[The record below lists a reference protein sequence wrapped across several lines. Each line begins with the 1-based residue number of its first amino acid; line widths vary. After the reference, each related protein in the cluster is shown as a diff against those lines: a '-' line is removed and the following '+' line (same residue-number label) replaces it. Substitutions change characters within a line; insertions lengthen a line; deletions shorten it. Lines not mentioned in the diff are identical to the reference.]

1 MDSDPASVLDIVIAC
16 RRLRRF
22 VADRSRED
30 LDHDELFQYAA
41 LHATA
46 LIGEAASRLSL
57 EFRQATSVIPWREII
72 GTRNRI
78 IHGYDQVKL
87 DVVWAIATEKVAV
100 LLEQLEPL
108 LSQPPEA
115 NT

>member
-16 RRLRRF
+16 RRLKRF
-22 VADRSRED
+22 VAGRSRDD
-30 LDHDELFQYAA
+30 LDGDELLQYAA

-57 EFRQATSVIPWREII
+57 EFRQNHAEIPWRDII

-87 DVVWAIATEKVAV
+87 DVVWAIATEKITL
-100 LLEQLEPL
+100 LLENLEPL
-108 LSQPPEA
+108 LPPPPES

>member
-1 MDSDPASVLDIVIAC
+1 MDSDPASVLDIVVAC

-30 LDHDELFQYAA
+30 LDRDELFQYAA

-57 EFRQATSVIPWREII
+57 EFRQAHAAIPWGDII

-78 IHGYDQVKL
+78 IHGYDNVKL
-87 DVVWAIATEKVAV
+87 DVVWAIATEKVD
-100 LLEQLEPL
+100 LLLGQLEPL
-108 LSQPPEA
+108 LPPPPES

>member
-1 MDSDPASVLDIVIAC
+1 MDRDPASVLDIVLAC
-16 RRLRRF
+16 RRLKGF
-22 VADRSRED
+22 VVGRVRED
-30 LDHDELFQYAA
+30 LDRDELLQYAA

-46 LIGEAASRLSL
+46 LIGEAATRLSVDFL
-57 EFRQATSVIPWREII
+57 VAHPEIPWRDII

-87 DVVWAIATEKVAV
+87 DVVWDIATEKVEL

-108 LSQPPEA
+108 LPQPLEP